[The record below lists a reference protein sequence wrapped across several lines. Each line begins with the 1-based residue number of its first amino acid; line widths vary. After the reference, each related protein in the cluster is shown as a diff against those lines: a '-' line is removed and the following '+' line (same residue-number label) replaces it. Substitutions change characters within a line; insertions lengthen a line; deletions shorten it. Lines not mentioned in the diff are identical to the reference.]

1 MKNFTRRSA
10 LSLLLLAV
18 GISAAF
24 DSNEKPEKDTRP
36 KVYYLEMVTPEVDAT
51 CATYERVHGLEFGEP
66 IPELGGA
73 RTAELANGGL
83 IGVRAPMRETE
94 QPVVRPYFLV
104 NDIEAAV
111 KEAAEAGGQI
121 ALPPME
127 MPGRGKFAIYLQGGI
142 DHGLWQL

>member
-1 MKNFTRRSA
+1 MKNSTRRSA

-66 IPELGGA
+66 IPEFGGA

-83 IGVRAPMRETE
+83 IGIRAPMRETE

-104 NDIEAAV
+104 EDIEAAV
-111 KEAAEAGGQI
+111 KEAAEAGGEI